1 MVGQT
6 ETHLALHDF
15 SKKDIMSLNPYI
27 YIYIYFF
34 FFVIIEFKKLFLSVI
49 IEFIIIL
56 ITKRHL
62 LSKEMLLNINII
74 HFQTVPKKKI

>member
-15 SKKDIMSLNPYI
+15 SKEDIMSLNPYI
-27 YIYIYFF
+27 YIYIYIYI
-34 FFVIIEFKKLFLSVI
+34 VIIEFKKLFLSVI

-62 LSKEMLLNINII
+62 LSNVMLLNINII
-74 HFQTVPKKKI
+74 HFQTV